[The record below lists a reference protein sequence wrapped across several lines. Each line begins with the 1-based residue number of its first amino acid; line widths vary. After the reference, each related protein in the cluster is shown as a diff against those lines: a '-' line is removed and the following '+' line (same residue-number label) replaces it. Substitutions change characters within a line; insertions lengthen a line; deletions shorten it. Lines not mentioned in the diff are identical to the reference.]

1 MVLFGG
7 SGADVDVNCWQL
19 LHLSKDRPATN
30 LPTCLAEPTQG
41 RGSIANVNVL
51 WVRTPFTV
59 GSLKASRLTPTPVL
73 YSARFGGPLGKLP
86 SSWSSPAWP
95 PRETGKGVDDKLR
108 EKSLK
113 ARISFSRCRSRSA
126 CAEGWRGVKK
136 VTSTE
141 RVRKQVAPER
151 GWSLVAF
158 RQTGEQSLQH
168 SSSKMMYSVSLL
180 GKKFNESC

>member
-7 SGADVDVNCWQL
+7 SGADVDANCWQL

-41 RGSIANVNVL
+41 RGSIANVL

-95 PRETGKGVDDKLR
+95 PREDGKGVDDKLR

-126 CAEGWRGVKK
+126 CAEGWRGSEESNKHRAREE
-136 VTSTE
+136 TSSARE
-141 RVRKQVAPER
+141 RVVFGGFSADWRTVSSTLFQQNDVFSVTP
-151 GWSLVAF
+151 
-158 RQTGEQSLQH
+158 RQ
-168 SSSKMMYSVSLL
+168 
-180 GKKFNESC
+180 KFQ